1 MGGPGA
7 GLAIALE
14 NLFPPLS
21 SEVILPLTGFA
32 AGQGV
37 ISLAS
42 ALLWTTLGSVAGAA
56 VLYWL
61 GLLFGRERIHALW
74 ARLPP
79 VRGSDLERTEAWFV
93 RHGTK
98 AVLFGR
104 MVPVFRSLISV
115 PAGLERMPL
124 PVFLGL
130 TAVGSLAWNSV
141 LVMAGYWLGDQWD
154 VGGRTSASCP
164 GSPCSW
170 YWPRSCSTSPCACGP
185 ATDGTGGGAPPDGGG
200 SAQDHAPAH
209 TAGADGPFR
218 APRLRPADPAL
229 PPAGGSGVP
238 PAGHRRHRH
247 SDAAHP
253 QGRGSARR
261 GGDPQEVA
269 GHRGTCPVPVRGA
282 RRDGSRSHG
291 ARTRRPG
298 SPGRPTVLRCGQYP
312 VEGGRA
318 RHRLVRIPTGPGPGR
333 CRTSPP

>member
-1 MGGPGA
+1 MNPVTLALPQEPAGGVAGWAADLVDAMGGPGA

-14 NLFPPLS
+14 NLFPPLP

-32 AGQGV
+32 AGQGA

-61 GLLFGRERIHALW
+61 GLLFGRERVHALW
-74 ARLPP
+74 ARLPL

-154 VGGRTSASCP
+154 VVGAYVGVLSKIVLLLVLAALVLYVTVRVRSRNGR
-164 GSPCSW
+164 
-170 YWPRSCSTSPCACGP
+170 
-185 ATDGTGGGAPPDGGG
+185 
-200 SAQDHAPAH
+200 
-209 TAGADGPFR
+209 
-218 APRLRPADPAL
+218 
-229 PPAGGSGVP
+229 
-238 PAGHRRHRH
+238 HRR
-247 SDAAHP
+247 
-253 QGRGSARR
+253 RR
-261 GGDPQEVA
+261 I
-269 GHRGTCPVPVRGA
+269 
-282 RRDGSRSHG
+282 S
-291 ARTRRPG
+291 
-298 SPGRPTVLRCGQYP
+298 
-312 VEGGRA
+312 
-318 RHRLVRIPTGPGPGR
+318 
-333 CRTSPP
+333 